1 MPRLSIRQRCLIV
14 WRLGQGVPQRRIAA
28 EVPCSQGTV
37 SNIGR
42 QWLRDRSIEPRH
54 AGGRR
59 RKTTREEDERIIEA
73 GIFYKFKTIEEVMTK
88 IREELNLQINVS
100 VSIINRRLLGNFGI
114 LRVRVTIN
122 KSGVFRVRVTIN
134 KSEIFRV
141 RVTIGNSENGST
153 IIDNSRG
160 IFRVWVNFGIFKVM
174 QNFLENGLRSRI
186 MAKKP
191 RLTENTKKSRDSR
204 RKC

>member
-1 MPRLSIRQRCLIV
+1 
-14 WRLGQGVPQRRIAA
+14 
-28 EVPCSQGTV
+28 
-37 SNIGR
+37 
-42 QWLRDRSIEPRH
+42 
-54 AGGRR
+54 
-59 RKTTREEDERIIEA
+59 
-73 GIFYKFKTIEEVMTK
+73 MTK

-100 VSIINRRLLGNFGI
+100 VSTINRRLLGNSGI